1 MSSQPIGL
9 ISAIPEELAQF
20 GAHFAE
26 ERVEDVV
33 GLTFRTGMLD
43 GHAVVAVEAGIGKV
57 NAALVATLLLREY
70 ECRALV
76 FSGVA
81 GGLDPALGV
90 GDVVVADRLVCH
102 DYGALIDGEIKPY
115 QPGVPPLPGFA
126 EQYGYTLPA
135 DLAQRLK
142 AALADVELPAISAA
156 ATGGAARAPILLFGT
171 VLTGDTFL
179 NCADTR
185 DRLHTRFAG
194 LAVEMEGAAL
204 AQVAERFGAPVVV
217 VRALSDLAGADS
229 HMDFPAFLHET
240 AGQAAAIVRRIVP
253 VL

>member
-1 MSSQPIGL
+1 M
-9 ISAIPEELAQF
+9 
-20 GAHFAE
+20 
-26 ERVEDVV
+26 
-33 GLTFRTGMLD
+33 
-43 GHAVVAVEAGIGKV
+43 
-57 NAALVATLLLREY
+57 
-70 ECRALV
+70 V

-115 QPGVPPLPGFA
+115 QPGRAALPGFA

-171 VLTGDTFL
+171 VLTGGHLL

-194 LAVEMEGAAL
+194 WRL
-204 AQVAERFGAPVVV
+204 RWRAPHWRRWRSAS
-217 VRALSDLAGADS
+217 VRG
-229 HMDFPAFLHET
+229 
-240 AGQAAAIVRRIVP
+240 GWWCGR
-253 VL
+253 